1 MLRVVVDTNLWI
13 RALLGGKI
21 TIPVLEAWRDDK
33 FAVIASQHL
42 IDELDNVWQRPRLQ
56 ARISSQDA
64 RLLIEQLRFRA
75 EMVVPTT
82 IPPRCR
88 DPRDHPVLAA
98 AIDGHADAIVTGD
111 ADLRADDEL
120 RAQMLQYGVE
130 LCGVGT
136 LLEQVQS

>member
-1 MLRVVVDTNLWI
+1 MLRVVIDTNLWI

-21 TIPVLEAWRDDK
+21 TIPVLEAWRTHK
-33 FAVIASQHL
+33 FTVIASQHL
-42 IDELDNVWQRPRLQ
+42 IGELDNVWQRPRLRR
-56 ARISSQDA
+56 RISSQDA

-82 IPPRCR
+82 VPPRCR
-88 DPRDHPVLAA
+88 DPKDHPVLAA

-120 RAQMLQYGVE
+120 RHQMQQYGVA
-130 LCGVGT
+130 LWGVDT
-136 LLEQVQS
+136 LLERVQG